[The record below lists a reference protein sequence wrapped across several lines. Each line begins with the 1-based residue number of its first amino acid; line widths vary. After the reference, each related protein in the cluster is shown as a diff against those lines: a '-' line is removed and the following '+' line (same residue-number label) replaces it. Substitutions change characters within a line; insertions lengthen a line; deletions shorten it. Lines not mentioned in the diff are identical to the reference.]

1 MKVKLEYI
9 WLDGYKPEPNL
20 RSKTKV
26 WDFDPLTTPKHHVK
40 RELSL
45 NGTIIPTPDE
55 LPDWSFDGS
64 STQQAEGSDSDCIL
78 NPVRVIS
85 DPQRHDGFLVLC
97 EVLNPDGNPH
107 PSNSRHLLDDD
118 EDVWFGFEQEYTLMS
133 DTKPLGFPT
142 TGYPEPQGQYYC
154 GVGLDN
160 VVGRDIAEEH
170 LEVCIQAKLDVTGIN
185 AEVMLGQWEYQLF
198 SRGAKKASDDLWLS
212 RYLLYRISEKY
223 NVKIELHPKPVKGD
237 WNGSGMHCNFSNFKM
252 RNDGGADLFMDI
264 CEKFKKNH
272 KKNIKEYGSNNN
284 QRLTGLHET
293 QSIKKFSY
301 GVSDRGASI
310 RIPIKTHLD
319 QKGYLEDRRPA
330 SNADPYKV
338 SKVILE
344 NII

>member
-26 WDFDPLTTPKHHVK
+26 WDFDPYTTVIHEKTANGSAIPKV
-40 RELSL
+40 E
-45 NGTIIPTPDE
+45 E
-55 LPDWSFDGS
+55 LPEWSFDGS
-64 STQQAEGSDSDCIL
+64 STQQAEGSDSDCVL
-78 NPVRVIS
+78 SPVRVIG
-85 DPQRHDGFLVLC
+85 DPQRHDGFL
-97 EVLNPDGNPH
+97 
-107 PSNSRHLLDDD
+107 D
-118 EDVWFGFEQEYTLMS
+118 EDIWFGFEQEYTLMS
-133 DTKPLGFPT
+133 DAKPLGFPT

-154 GVGLDN
+154 GVGTEN
-160 VVGRDIAEEH
+160 AVGRDIAEEH
-170 LEVCIQAKLDVTGIN
+170 LEVCLQANLGLTGIN

-198 SRGAKKASDDLWLS
+198 GQGAQKASDDLWLS
-212 RYLLYRISEKY
+212 RFLLYRISEKY

-237 WNGSGMHCNFSNFKM
+237 WNGSGMHCNFSNSKM
-252 RNDGGADLFMDI
+252 REEGGSDLFMDI
-264 CEKFKKNH
+264 CENFKKNH
-272 KKNIKEYGSNNN
+272 KKNIKDYGSKNE

-310 RIPIKTHLD
+310 RIPINTHL
-319 QKGYLEDRRPA
+319 QEKGYLEDRRPA

-338 SKVILE
+338 SNVILE